1 MSDPLLVVCPHCRK
15 RNRLPV
21 QRLGEHPNCGSCG
34 QALFSGAPVEVDS
47 AGFDSHGRGDLPVL
61 VDVWATWCGPCRTMA
76 PHFAAAA
83 KTLEPQVRLL
93 KLEIDAAPDIARRY
107 GIQSVPTLLLMR
119 HGQVLA
125 QTAGAMDTSRLVGW
139 VRSNLH

>member
-1 MSDPLLVVCPHCRK
+1 
-15 RNRLPV
+15 
-21 QRLGEHPNCGSCG
+21 
-34 QALFSGAPVEVDS
+34 
-47 AGFDSHGRGDLPVL
+47 
-61 VDVWATWCGPCRTMA
+61 MA